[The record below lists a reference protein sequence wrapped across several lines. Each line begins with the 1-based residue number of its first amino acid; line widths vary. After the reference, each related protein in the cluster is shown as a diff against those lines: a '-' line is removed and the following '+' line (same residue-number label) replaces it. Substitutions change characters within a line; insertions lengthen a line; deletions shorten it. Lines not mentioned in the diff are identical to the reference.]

1 MEATEV
7 LRIKHYK
14 KLKEKRDKKL
24 MMGAS
29 FIGLSGYRLC
39 TMAYRKYAPLMTAR
53 KVS

>member
-1 MEATEV
+1 MLSAEI

-24 MMGAS
+24 MMGNS

-39 TMAYRKYAPLMTAR
+39 TMCYKKYAPLVTAR

>member
-1 MEATEV
+1 MQVEL

-39 TMAYRKYAPLMTAR
+39 NMCTKKYTPMTVAR